1 MNVTKNRV
9 VSIDYTLKDDKDH
22 LIDSTSGAEPL
33 DYLHGF
39 ENIISGLEKALEGK
53 NEGDHFTAAIQAAEA
68 YGERDD
74 KLIADIPRENFA
86 GVDSV
91 EPGMQFHTQT
101 PDGPRM
107 ITVVKVENDT
117 VTIDGNH
124 PLAGLDLNFDVTIMA
139 VREASE
145 EELEHGHVHGHD
157 HDHHDCEDCGCD
169 DDCDSEE
176 SGECG
181 GCGCGH

>member
-33 DYLHGF
+33 DYLHGH
-39 ENIISGLEKALEGK
+39 ENIIAGLEKALEGK
-53 NEGDHFTAAIQAAEA
+53 AEGDHFTVAIQAAEA

-74 KLIADIPRENFA
+74 KLIADIPRENFS

-101 PDGPRM
+101 PDGLRM
-107 ITVVKVENDT
+107 ITVVKVEDDT

-124 PLAGLDLNFDVTIMA
+124 PLAGLNLSFEVTVTAI
-139 VREASE
+139 REASE
-145 EELEHGHVHGHD
+145 EELEHGHVHGPD
-157 HDHHDCEDCGCD
+157 HDHGCEDCD
-169 DDCDSEE
+169 EDCDSEE
-176 SGECG
+176 SGCG
-181 GCGCGH
+181 GGCCGH